1 MDEAALTQ
9 LPNGSVLMT
18 SRNFYAKSSG
28 KQGARI
34 VSIGQAH
41 RGVIPGSG
49 QGPRLFA
56 RSDDGGAHW
65 AANWTAWDLPDPYCE
80 GALLS
85 DAQHGLFFG
94 NPSNGRYRV
103 NYSIHASLDG
113 GHTWPL
119 SEVVYSGGAAYSDLA
134 FTRNGSIAVL
144 FEKDNYNT
152 VSFTVVPPLRGWQTK
167 RYVGRTTRDQEM

>member
-1 MDEAALTQ
+1 MELLPQYGGGWTEDEVAE

-18 SRNFYAKSSG
+18 SRNFYATS
-28 KQGARI
+28 
-34 VSIGQAH
+34 
-41 RGVIPGSG
+41 SG

-65 AANWTAWDLPDPYCE
+65 ASNWTAWDLPDPYCE

-85 DAQHGLFFG
+85 DDKHGLFFG
-94 NPSNGRYRV
+94 NPSNGRYRA

-113 GHTWPL
+113 GRTWPL
-119 SEVVYSGGAAYSDLA
+119 SEVVYPGGAAYSDLA

-152 VSFTVVPPLRGWQTK
+152 VSFTVVPPLRGWRAK
-167 RYVGRTTRDQEM
+167 SHNAPKVP